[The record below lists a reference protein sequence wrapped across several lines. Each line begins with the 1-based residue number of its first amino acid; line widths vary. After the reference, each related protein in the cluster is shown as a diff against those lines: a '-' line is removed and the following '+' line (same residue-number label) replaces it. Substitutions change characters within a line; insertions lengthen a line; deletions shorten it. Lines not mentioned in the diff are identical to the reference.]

1 MVKSVEEISLK
12 KKYRYLEDSKNYT
25 STLYSLLVDNV
36 DKPGYSDICDVLLQV
51 SKKLDNTQSVEAL
64 INRLV
69 NYIRITASTYK
80 IIFSKKEEELI
91 IKLGVIGQKAG
102 LNGQY
107 MADFSDKS
115 QFYSVFDQ

>member
-1 MVKSVEEISLK
+1 LK

-25 STLYSLLVDNV
+25 STLYSLFVDNV